1 MDNREKLLAAAKHL
15 ILTKGYERTSVR
27 DLAGEAGVSMAA
39 IGYHFRSREGLLTEA
54 LTHVFN
60 EWGERFFTKLSKA
73 REDSEDPN
81 LALWNT
87 LSHSYKEDREFWLVS
102 TAVLIQ
108 AQDSPEL
115 RQWLSEGQDSG
126 RKFLTSV
133 FLGIPEEDVT
143 PQMARTVGSVY
154 LALMGGLASQWLTD
168 SEGTPVAEEIMEG
181 LKLIAN
187 REVGADSE
195 GLE

>member
-1 MDNREKLLAAAKHL
+1 MDNREKLLTAAKTL

-27 DLAGEAGVSMAA
+27 DLASEAGVSMAA

-60 EWGERFFTKLSKA
+60 EWGERFFAALAKS
-73 REDSEDPN
+73 REDTEDPN
-81 LALWNT
+81 LALWNS
-87 LSHSYKEDREFWLVS
+87 LSRSYREDRDFWLVS

-108 AQDSPEL
+108 AQHSYEL
-115 RQWLSEGQDSG
+115 RQWLSEGQNSA
-126 RKFLTSV
+126 RKFLVSV

-143 PQMARTVGSVY
+143 PQMARMAGSVY
-154 LALMGGLASQWLTD
+154 LALMGGLASQWLAD
-168 SEGTPVAEEIMEG
+168 SEGAPTAEEIMEG

-187 REVGADSE
+187 HEE
-195 GLE
+195 